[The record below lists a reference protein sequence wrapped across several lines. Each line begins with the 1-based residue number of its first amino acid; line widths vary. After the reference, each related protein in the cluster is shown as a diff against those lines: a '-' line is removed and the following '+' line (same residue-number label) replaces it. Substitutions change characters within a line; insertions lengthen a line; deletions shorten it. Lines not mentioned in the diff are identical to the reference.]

1 MITGTV
7 VIESFSCHQERDRV
21 TAQERRMTHD
31 DGGRPVAHVGGL
43 PCTGSLGIVLLGRLK
58 RTADPARRKNID

>member
-7 VIESFSCHQERDRV
+7 VIESFSCHQERDRHR
-21 TAQERRMTHD
+21 TGEA